1 MDASRRSPERSLLIV
16 APFRGDAAVL
26 QRVAGTL
33 YRVQACADLD
43 SLSRKIGDETGI
55 ILITEEALT
64 GDTQGLGTALADQAS
79 WSDIPILLLTSS
91 RNSAGKDIDVVRRR
105 LPASASNVVVLE
117 RPMGS
122 SALMSAIAAAWQSRA
137 RQFDMRDRVSELA
150 LERERLRILL
160 ENVPV
165 GISFVDINGQS
176 LISNPLYNR
185 YVPDRVI
192 PSKGGSGQ
200 EHWVSVD
207 SHGQRVKPDMFPG
220 ARALRGEAVDGV
232 VFCHKP
238 VGHDASWIRMS
249 AVPLWGTQ
257 GAIIGA
263 ALVIVNITDQKQ
275 AELTLREFN
284 ESLEAQVASRTQAL
298 ALAVEQLHR
307 ESRERERAEDQLRQS
322 LKMEAVGQLTG
333 GIAHDFN
340 NMLTGILSAL
350 DLLRLRLKKGSVDA
364 LERYIDAAQAS
375 ATRAASLTE
384 RLLAFSR
391 RQSLDARP
399 FSANDLIGGLYDLLK
414 RSATEQIRVLV
425 NLSDQLPWALADTN
439 QLENALLNLVINARD
454 AMPNGG
460 TITVS
465 THEVL
470 IAGQAPTADEL
481 ADGRYIRIDVED
493 TGTGI
498 SVELIP
504 KVIEPFFTTKP
515 IGQGTGLGLSMV
527 YGFAKQ
533 SRGKMEISSIAGE
546 GTKISLYLP
555 TADNALEP
563 PVDTGHSANH
573 GTGQRI
579 LLVEDDESVRM
590 LNREVLCEL
599 GYEIF
604 VARDAEEALHVLMT
618 MESVDIL
625 VTDVG
630 LPGMNGRQLAEIAQQ
645 RYPRL
650 PVLFLTGY
658 AQAAADRE
666 SFLGEHMRLLTKPF
680 TLQALAECVSM
691 MLEPNDA
698 QP

>member
-1 MDASRRSPERSLLIV
+1 M
-16 APFRGDAAVL
+16 L

-33 YRVQACADLD
+33 YRVQACCDLEA
-43 SLSRKIGDETGI
+43 LSKNIGDETGI

-64 GDTQGLGTALADQAS
+64 GDIKDLGIALANQSS
-79 WSDIPILLLTSS
+79 WSDIPILLLTSN
-91 RNSAGKDIDVVRRR
+91 RNRAGKDNDEVRRR
-105 LPASASNVVVLE
+105 LPYSASNVVVLE
-117 RPMGS
+117 RPMSS

-137 RQFDMRDRVSELA
+137 RQFDMRDRVAELGV
-150 LERERLRILL
+150 ERERLRILL

-165 GISFVDINGQS
+165 GISFVDAEGVS

-192 PSKGGSGQ
+192 PSKAVYGQ
-200 EHWVSVD
+200 EQWVSTSAD
-207 SHGQRVKPDMFPG
+207 GQPVTPEAFPG
-220 ARALRGEAVDGV
+220 ARALRGEVVDGM
-232 VFCHKP
+232 VFRHMP
-238 VGHDASWIRMS
+238 AGQNESWIRIS
-249 AVPLWGTQ
+249 AVPLWGPHGT
-257 GAIIGA
+257 IMGA
-263 ALVIVNITDQKQ
+263 AIVIVDITDQKQ

-284 ESLEAQVASRTQAL
+284 EALEEQVAGRTQAL

-350 DLLRLRLKKGSVDA
+350 DLLRLRLNKGNVDA
-364 LERYIDAAQAS
+364 LDRYIDAAQAS
-375 ATRAASLTE
+375 AKRAASLTE

-399 FSANDLIGGLYDLLK
+399 FSANELIASLYDLLK
-414 RSATEQIRVLV
+414 RSATEQIRVLL
-425 NLSDQLPWALADTN
+425 NLGDHLPYALADAN
-439 QLENALLNLVINARD
+439 QLENAILNLVINARD
-454 AMPNGG
+454 AMANGG
-460 TITVS
+460 TIIVS
-465 THEVL
+465 TREV
-470 IAGQAPTADEL
+470 IVAQESSEANEL
-481 ADGRYIRIDVED
+481 AAGHYIRIDVED
-493 TGTGI
+493 TGSGI
-498 SVELIP
+498 SADLLP

-533 SRGKMEISSIAGE
+533 SRGKMEILSIVGK
-546 GTKISLYLP
+546 GTTISLYLP
-555 TADNALEP
+555 TADVQLYQ
-563 PVDTGHSANH
+563 PVEVPHAANH
-573 GTGQRI
+573 GTGQKI
-579 LLVEDDESVRM
+579 LLVEDDHSVRM
-590 LNREVLCEL
+590 LNQEVLTEL

-604 VARDAEEALHVLMT
+604 VASDAEEALHVLIT

-645 RYPRL
+645 RYPNL

-658 AQAAADRE
+658 AQAASDRE
-666 SFLGEHMRLLTKPF
+666 AFLGPCMRLLTKPF
-680 TLQALAECVSM
+680 TLQALAENVSL
-691 MLEPNDA
+691 MLEPNT
-698 QP
+698 

>member
-1 MDASRRSPERSLLIV
+1 MLVV

-33 YRVQACADLD
+33 YRVQACCDLD
-43 SLSRKIGDETGI
+43 ALSKIIGDETGI

-64 GDTQGLGTALADQAS
+64 GDIRGLGTALANQPS
-79 WSDIPILLLTSS
+79 WSDIPILLLTSN
-91 RNSAGKDIDVVRRR
+91 RNRAGKDNDLIRRR
-105 LPASASNVVVLE
+105 LPSSASNVVVLE
-117 RPMGS
+117 RPMS
-122 SALMSAIAAAWQSRA
+122 SAALMSAIAAAWQSRA
-137 RQFDMRDRVSELA
+137 RQFDMRDRVSELGV
-150 LERERLRILL
+150 ERERLRILL

-165 GISFVDINGQS
+165 GISFVDTNGAS

-185 YVPDRVI
+185 YIPDRVI
-192 PSKGGSGQ
+192 PSKAVHGPEQ
-200 EHWVSVD
+200 WVSVNAD
-207 SHGQRVKPDMFPG
+207 GQPVAPETFPG
-220 ARALRGEAVDGV
+220 ARALRGEAVDGM
-232 VFCHKP
+232 VFRHKP
-238 VGHDASWIRMS
+238 VDQNESWIRVS
-249 AVPLWGTQ
+249 AVPLWGAHET
-257 GAIIGA
+257 IMGA
-263 ALVIVNITDQKQ
+263 AIVIVDITDQKQ

-284 ESLEAQVASRTQAL
+284 ESLEEQVAGRTQAL

-340 NMLTGILSAL
+340 NMLTGILTAL
-350 DLLRLRLKKGSVDA
+350 DLLRLRLNKGSVDA
-364 LERYIDAAQAS
+364 LDRYIDAAHAS
-375 ATRAASLTE
+375 AKRAASLTE

-391 RQSLDARP
+391 RQSLDAKP
-399 FSANDLIGGLYDLLK
+399 FSANDLIVSLYDLLK
-414 RSATEQIRVLV
+414 RSATEQIKVLL
-425 NLSDQLPWALADTN
+425 NLSDPLPCALADAN
-439 QLENALLNLVINARD
+439 QLENAILNLVINARD
-454 AMPNGG
+454 AMPSGG

-465 THEVL
+465 TREV
-470 IAGQAPTADEL
+470 IIEQQSSKTDEL
-481 ADGRYIRIDVED
+481 AAGRYIRIDVED

-498 SVELIP
+498 SNDLIP

-546 GTKISLYLP
+546 GSTISLYLP
-555 TADNALEP
+555 TADIQ
-563 PVDTGHSANH
+563 VDQAVDIPHATNH
-573 GTGQRI
+573 GTGQKI
-579 LLVEDDESVRM
+579 LLVEDDHSVRM
-590 LNREVLCEL
+590 LNQEVLTEL

-604 VARDAEEALHVLMT
+604 VASDGEEALHVLMN

-645 RYPRL
+645 RYPAL

-666 SFLGEHMRLLTKPF
+666 AFLGQHMRLLTKPF
-680 TLQALAECVSM
+680 TLRALAENVSL
-691 MLEPNDA
+691 MLEPNTRDK
-698 QP
+698 